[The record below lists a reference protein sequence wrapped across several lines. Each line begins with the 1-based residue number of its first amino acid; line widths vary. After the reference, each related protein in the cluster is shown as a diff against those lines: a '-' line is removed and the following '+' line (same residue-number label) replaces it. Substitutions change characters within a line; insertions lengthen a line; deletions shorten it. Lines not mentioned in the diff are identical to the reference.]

1 MTHCGGLFQII
12 FRGIMRSMD
21 DDRISWHPAFLRVL
35 QLEFEAY
42 LDVLSFEAEHK
53 LTSDPLSIDVLI
65 IKKDKEAV
73 IDNPIARI
81 FKSRNIFEYKSP
93 TDRLTIDQFYKGLV
107 YVFLYISQERLDIT
121 DISLSMAVT
130 QDPKQV
136 LKHIRE
142 VWRYEITERESGIY
156 EIRGFLFPIQIIE
169 NTKISKR
176 TNAFLSIL
184 NNDLDRDGVDFVLT
198 EAQKPHK
205 VDISAFVDVIVRAN
219 PDSLEEVLQMG
230 NRTLEQVLEK
240 AGLAARWEERKAK
253 EIAQNLIQ
261 EGWDSK
267 KIAEMTG
274 LDLATV
280 RSLYETAQT

>member
-1 MTHCGGLFQII
+1 
-12 FRGIMRSMD
+12 MRSMD